1 LPYGWRGR
9 QKGECLSAA
18 RNFLLLAAFACA
30 APAYAAQRVQV
41 AVTPAPRPPLKS
53 DAPAEPPI
61 DLSHA
66 LPSDSLKGLP
76 SSQQQL
82 GALNAELAKTRP
94 AVAGAKAKSQA
105 LASEAAS
112 LRQKLIDT
120 AARIQALEREQTSLD
135 AQIDQLQAQDDQL
148 AAGFVRDRISV
159 TRLLAILERLQ
170 HDMPPALAVRP
181 DDALAAARGAMLV
194 GASLPPVYT
203 QAAALARRIE
213 KLKATRLALAAR
225 KLDAVRNEAA
235 LAAAHDSLQ
244 ALSDEK
250 DREAAGAAG
259 VYQTLAQRLDQI
271 SRQAADFAT
280 LVARVNALRRDDR
293 DGAQNGIVTV
303 TAERS
308 GSGGYLSKASL
319 LDPVTGTP
327 VPAGPESD
335 KNPGITYA
343 TLPGAQVIAPS
354 DGKVLF
360 AGSYHKE
367 GQVLILEI
375 TTGYDVVLSGLG
387 RVTVRLGDQLL
398 AGEPVGI
405 MPLDSGAGTGPQTR
419 LYFELRQNGKGLD
432 PEPWLTS
439 AARKAK
445 KT

>member
-1 LPYGWRGR
+1 MLV
-9 QKGECLSAA
+9 
-18 RNFLLLAAFACA
+18 CA
-30 APAYAAQRVQV
+30 APAFAQRVPV
-41 AVTPAPRPPLKS
+41 EVTPTPRPALKS
-53 DAPAEPPI
+53 DAARDVPEPM

-66 LPSDSLKGLP
+66 LPGESLKSMP
-76 SSQQQL
+76 SSQEQL

-105 LASEAAS
+105 LASEAET
-112 LRQKLIDT
+112 LRRKLIDT
-120 AARIQALEREQTSLD
+120 ASRIQALERDQNLLAD
-135 AQIDQLQAQDDQL
+135 QIVELQAQNDAL
-148 AAGFVRDRISV
+148 AAGFARDRISV

-194 GASLPPVYT
+194 GASLPPVYA

-213 KLKATRLALAAR
+213 KLKITRATLVARRIDAGRTAASLA
-225 KLDAVRNEAA
+225 V
-235 LAAAHDSLQ
+235 AHRDLEI
-244 ALSDEK
+244 LSAQK
-250 DREAAGAAG
+250 DREAKGAADLYKDLG
-259 VYQTLAQRLDQI
+259 ARLD
-271 SRQAADFAT
+271 SVARQAADFST
-280 LVARVNALRRDDR
+280 LVARVRALRRAEP
-293 DGAQNGIVTV
+293 GAAEASIVTV
-303 TAERS
+303 MAQ
-308 GSGGYLSKASL
+308 SGGSRDGLAKASL
-319 LDPVTGTP
+319 LEPVAGTP
-327 VPAGPESD
+327 VPGGPESD

-343 TLPGAQVIAPS
+343 TRPGAQVIAPS

-360 AGSYHKE
+360 AGPYHKE

-405 MPLDSGAGTGPQTR
+405 MPMDSDVGAGPQTR

-439 AARKAK
+439 AMRKAK